1 MWNFI
6 SLVASIPDLIKLW
19 TAVQK
24 RIQESEQ
31 DRKVKDDLKKIQ
43 EAFNEKDPSK
53 LDHIFNS

>member
-24 RIQESEQ
+24 RIQEGEQ
-31 DRKVKDDLKKIQ
+31 DRKVQDDLKKIQ

-53 LDHIFNS
+53 LHDIFNS